1 MALLID
7 EASELA
13 LLKIAD
19 DSAALVAEL
28 TDDFFDWTFSV
39 FGAVVFFIDLLAFEL
54 PHAASE
60 KGINTAADPSKVV
73 LTDLFIN
80 NISFFSIFIEKTIRD
95 LLWKINICL
104 ILFVIFHQHFYIKCC
119 LKKYLNF

>member
-7 EASELA
+7 EASELT

-28 TDDFFDWTFSV
+28 PDDFFDWTFSV

-60 KGINTAADPSKVV
+60 KDINTAADPSKVV

-80 NISFFSIFIEKTIRD
+80 NISFFSIFIEKRYAI
-95 LLWKINICL
+95 
-104 ILFVIFHQHFYIKCC
+104 C
-119 LKKYLNF
+119 LKKSIFV

>member
-95 LLWKINICL
+95 LSWKINICL
-104 ILFVIFHQHFYIKCC
+104 ILFVIFHQHF
-119 LKKYLNF
+119 